1 MFRQCRRKKY
11 SNIAVFVVLT
21 AALFVASSISPV
33 NASATTT
40 LPQPVLLQQ
49 IDLRPFNQPD
59 PTDPATPPDFY
70 RASAQFGDLNNDGV
84 YKDFI
89 RYTNSRLQAFT
100 YAGDTS
106 VTKLWEFNAPVS
118 LPPAP
123 ERYFYKYTLWDVDR
137 DNRTEVIGP
146 FATSDGIVVRIVDG
160 ATGAVEREFSQFPL
174 HEDGRTGKFPLPTS
188 DDSEETL
195 RIYATIANVRG
206 SDVPQDIVVLTEED
220 SEGDIF
226 VFTEKL
232 NLLWHTAGDNATKE
246 KIYAHYPWTGDIDGD
261 GKDEFIGAW
270 ALDDDGTQMA
280 RLTPPAWEPAD
291 YYFDHLD
298 RAFFGDFDPKRSG
311 MEVLLSHEYVYA
323 ALYAAEDLSNPT
335 AQPLWIREDLPDP
348 SEDQRPGRNN
358 RDGDAKINAIGE
370 FTVTGGIPAGIEI
383 AYQREIYRDRDPE
396 ETGVFDIT
404 GNEPKTIL
412 RVDDGFHM
420 DWDGDRTLDESFS
433 ARHGAV
439 SVPWNNGELF
449 EVEDFYYANG
459 GPALTPLPVPDL
471 NRNGKVDSNEDMRV
485 YAYALDILGDYREEV
500 VLIDNDEMAIYG
512 AAGSGEG
519 QYMSPWAHPTYQLA
533 IANSAYDNH
542 PERSWFDW
550 RTITPEK
557 LNLTSMCDGR
567 WQVRNKNDYDIT
579 FSWDVY
585 HRSESGSGVAK
596 ANDDVLFHT
605 SQGSKTVRLFVNGA
619 QVDVKASNP
628 SSCRR

>member
-1 MFRQCRRKKY
+1 MFWQCRCKKY
-11 SNIAVFVVLT
+11 SDVVVFVVLT
-21 AALFVASSISPV
+21 AALFVASSILPSNV
-33 NASATTT
+33 RATTT

-59 PTDPATPPDFY
+59 PTDPTVPPDFY
-70 RASAQFGDLNNDGV
+70 RTSAQFGDLNNDGV

-100 YAGDTS
+100 YTGGTS
-106 VTKLWEFNAPVS
+106 VTKLWEFNAPVA

-146 FATSDGIVVRIVDG
+146 FATRDGIVVRIVDG

-188 DDSEETL
+188 DDSEETM

-206 SDVPQDIVVLTEED
+206 GDVPQDIVVLTEED

-261 GKDEFIGAW
+261 GKDEFLGAW
-270 ALDDDGTQMA
+270 ALDDDGTKLA
-280 RLTPPAWEPAD
+280 RLTPPTWAPAD

-298 RAFFGDFDPKRSG
+298 RAFFGDFDPKRPG

-335 AQPLWIREDLPDP
+335 AQPLWIRADLPDP
-348 SEDQRPGRNN
+348 SEDQRPGRNDS
-358 RDGDAKINAIGE
+358 DGDAKINAVGE
-370 FTVTGGIPAGIEI
+370 FTVTEGVPTGIEV
-383 AYQREIYRDRDPE
+383 AYERDVYRDLDPE
-396 ETGVFDIT
+396 ETGIFDIT

-412 RVDDGFHM
+412 RISDGLHM
-420 DWDGDRTLDESFS
+420 DWDGDRTLDELFAARSGGIS
-433 ARHGAV
+433 A
-439 SVPWNNGELF
+439 PWNNGESF
-449 EVEDFYYANG
+449 EVEEFYYANG

-471 NRNGKVDSNEDMRV
+471 NGNGTVDSDEDMRV
-485 YAYALDILGDYREEV
+485 YGYALDILGDYREEV
-500 VLIDNDEMAIYG
+500 VFIDNDEMAIYG
-512 AAGSGEG
+512 AAGSGKEK
-519 QYMSPWAHPTYQLA
+519 YMSPWSHPSYQLA

-542 PERSWFDW
+542 PERPWFDW
-550 RTITPEK
+550 RTITPQK
-557 LNLTSMCDGR
+557 LKLTSICDGR
-567 WQVRNKNDYDIT
+567 WQVRNKNGYDIT

-585 HRSESGSGVAK
+585 RGSESGTGVAK
-596 ANDDVLFHT
+596 ANDDVFFDT
-605 SQGSKTVRLFVNGA
+605 SKGSKTVRLFVNGA
-619 QVDVKASNP
+619 QVDVKASNS